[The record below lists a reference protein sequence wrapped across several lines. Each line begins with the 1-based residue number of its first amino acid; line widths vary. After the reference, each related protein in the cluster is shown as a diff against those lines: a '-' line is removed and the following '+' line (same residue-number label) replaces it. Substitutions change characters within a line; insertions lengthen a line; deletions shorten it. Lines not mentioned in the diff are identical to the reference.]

1 MTCAGFLR
9 LCESHPNLTP
19 KKLIFTNAHDA
30 LKVARKSLL
39 KLPKRDTVVEVVFPT
54 HKRNANERFSLEYA
68 EMGIRVDSVVF
79 EHTADFDYYDIF
91 SMKGTASSFSMQTI
105 LGTKLGDSFDELF
118 PDITSLSINEPLK
131 VTDLKLLPRKLRK
144 LDCRVQL
151 IRELT
156 MLQLPQRLED
166 LSIAI
171 GRASFEVPT
180 VIISHLSRIRKLDL
194 RTKDHNTCTKWSLP
208 LGTRVLHVAHYDMIG
223 SQKLFIVCPELIEL
237 KIHDHKG
244 PFKDFVARALGIPKT
259 LRRLQLPSDMLAFG
273 PKSSRPELKLSYFKL
288 LQISKLTEL
297 SFTSNIY
304 DARRMALAFV
314 PGNFNHLHTLSI
326 VDVKNVVIFGDYPS
340 GLRKLVYRKMNIPL
354 PDLSGLQYL
363 TEVELDSLKSIDEY
377 TGCFSRSLRKLTISG
392 CGFKKVNIDAPELD
406 SLTLSSNNFTVLN
419 EETFVIPSSVR
430 VLDVHMNYISTVS
443 VKFPDGLEE
452 LNLSFN
458 RITTIGT
465 LPKNLKVLNIARNNL
480 GSSDQ
485 VTHFPTSLTRL
496 DVSWNELTNSWL
508 EKQNLAQ
515 YTTLS
520 DLSIAHNKLPS
531 LNLDLLPSSVVL
543 LSLSFNETSS
553 FIGTFKRFEKLQS
566 LDLACN
572 RLQGYFLSL
581 GDSCVGEFF
590 GSDIAVLDIYLSRL
604 TSDDA
609 EVLSEHLRKRSRF
622 LDLDA
627 GSDVLPNLEDLP
639 VFRPKKA
646 KTASYRR

>member
-1 MTCAGFLR
+1 
-9 LCESHPNLTP
+9 
-19 KKLIFTNAHDA
+19 
-30 LKVARKSLL
+30 
-39 KLPKRDTVVEVVFPT
+39 
-54 HKRNANERFSLEYA
+54 
-68 EMGIRVDSVVF
+68 
-79 EHTADFDYYDIF
+79 
-91 SMKGTASSFSMQTI
+91 MKGTASSFSMQTI

-131 VTDLKLLPRKLRK
+131 VTDLKLLPRQLRK
-144 LDCRVQL
+144 LDCRFQL

-223 SQKLFIVCPELIEL
+223 TQKLFIVCPELIEL

-259 LRRLQLPSDMLAFG
+259 LRRLQLPSVMLAFG
-273 PKSSRPELKLSYFKL
+273 PKSSRAELKFSYIKL
-288 LQISKLTEL
+288 LQVSKLTEL

-340 GLRKLVYRKMNIPL
+340 GLRKLVYRKINIPL
-354 PDLSGLQYL
+354 PDVSDLQYL
-363 TEVELDSLKSIDEY
+363 TEVELDLLKSIDEY
-377 TGCFSRSLRKLTISG
+377 TGRFSRSLRKLTISG

-406 SLTLSSNNFTVLN
+406 SLTLSGNNFRVLN
-419 EETFVIPSSVR
+419 EETFVIPSSSNS
-430 VLDVHMNYISTVS
+430 L
-443 VKFPDGLEE
+443 KE

-465 LPKNLKVLNIARNNL
+465 LPKNLKVLNIARNQL
-480 GSSDQ
+480 GRSDQ
-485 VTHFPTSLTRL
+485 VIHFPTSLTRL

-520 DLSIAHNKLPS
+520 DLSIAHNKLPT

-543 LSLSFNETSS
+543 LALSFNETSS

-572 RLQGYFLSL
+572 RLHGYFLSL
-581 GDSCVGEFF
+581 GDSCGEFF

-609 EVLSEHLRKRSRF
+609 EVLSEHLRKLPRF

-646 KTASYRR
+646 KTATYRR